1 MNAARSNTRFL
12 ILAAGVAVVCLLSAC
27 ASGGRGDDFAAA
39 LPEDIPVV
47 EASNGAIFQSGRDVP
62 LFENAVARR
71 VGDTVTIN
79 LQESTA
85 AQKSATTTT
94 SKNSKV
100 DMPVPTLAG
109 AGIQLHGNDI
119 LNFDIE
125 NQRSFDGSGDSQLSN
140 KLQGF
145 ITVTVAKRLS
155 NGNLVVRGQKWIGI
169 NQGKEYIRIQ
179 GVIRPVDILPDNSI
193 PSYKVADAN
202 IAYGGQGALADANRP
217 GLLSRFFN
225 SRWNPL

>member
-1 MNAARSNTRFL
+1 VNNNRFL
-12 ILAAGVAVVCLLSAC
+12 ILAAGVAVVCLLAGC
-27 ASGGRGDDFAAA
+27 ASGPRPEDFTAA
-39 LPEDIPVV
+39 LPEDVP
-47 EASNGAIFQSGRDVP
+47 EAEIGNGAIFQSGRDVP

-94 SKNSKV
+94 SKNTKV
-100 DMPVPTLAG
+100 DMPAPTLAG

-119 LNFDIE
+119 LNFGLD
-125 NQRSFDGSGDSQLSN
+125 NKRSFDGSGDSQLSN
-140 KLQGF
+140 KLQGS
-145 ITVTVAKRLS
+145 ITVMVAKRLA

-169 NQGKEYIRIQ
+169 NQGKEFIRIQ

-225 SRWNPL
+225 SKWNPL

>member
-1 MNAARSNTRFL
+1 MNRSRYM
-12 ILAAGVAVVCLLSAC
+12 ILAAGVAVVHLLTGCVGMPRA
-27 ASGGRGDDFAAA
+27 DEFAASM
-39 LPEDIPVV
+39 PEDVPVA
-47 EASNGAIFQSGRDVP
+47 EASNGAIFQSGRDIA

-71 VGDTVTIN
+71 VGDTVTVN

-94 SKNSKV
+94 SKNTKV
-100 DMPVPTLAG
+100 DMPSPTLAG

-119 LNFDIE
+119 LNFGID
-125 NQRSFDGSGDSQLSN
+125 NKRSFDGSGDSQLSN

-202 IAYGGQGALADANRP
+202 ISYGGQGALADANRP

>member
-1 MNAARSNTRFL
+1 MNQNRFL
-12 ILAAGVAVVCLLSAC
+12 ILAAGIAVVCLL
-27 ASGGRGDDFAAA
+27 ASCRSGPRVEDFTATM
-39 LPEDIPVV
+39 PEDVPVA
-47 EASNGAIFQSGRDVP
+47 EASNGAIFQNGRDIP

-94 SKNSKV
+94 SKNTKV
-100 DMPVPTLAG
+100 DLPTPTLAG

-119 LNFDIE
+119 LNFELD
-125 NQRSFDGSGDSQLSN
+125 NKRSFDGSGDSQLSN

-145 ITVTVAKRLS
+145 ITVTVARRLT

-179 GVIRPVDILPDNSI
+179 GVIRPIDILPDNSI
-193 PSYKVADAN
+193 PSYKVADAS

-217 GLLSRFFN
+217 GMLSRFFN
-225 SRWNPL
+225 SKWNPL

>member
-1 MNAARSNTRFL
+1 MNHAGTHARFM
-12 ILAAGVAVVCLLSAC
+12 ILAAGVAVVCVLAAC
-27 ASGGRGDDFAAA
+27 GGAPRIEDFTATM
-39 LPEDIPVV
+39 PEEVP
-47 EASNGAIFQSGRDVP
+47 EMPASNGAIFQSGRDKA

-85 AQKSATTTT
+85 AQKSSSTTT
-94 SKNSKV
+94 SKSSKV
-100 DMPVPTLAG
+100 DMPTPTLAG
-109 AGIQLHGNDI
+109 AGISLHGNDI

-125 NQRSFDGSGDSQLSN
+125 NQREFDGAGDSQLSN
-140 KLQGF
+140 KLQGS
-145 ITVTVAKRLS
+145 ITVTVARRLA

-169 NQGKEYIRIQ
+169 NQGKEFIRIQ

-193 PSYKVADAN
+193 PSFKVADAN
-202 IAYGGQGALADANRP
+202 ISYGGQGVLADANRP